1 MLRSLA
7 QEVFVPGPVVSLSKE
22 YVAPTL
28 TARTIEQAILF
39 LVGYAWLGD
48 RNARGLLV
56 ALFPVSGRNDIPPM
70 TGDLPVS

>member
-28 TARTIEQAILF
+28 TARTIEQATLF
-39 LVGYAWLGD
+39 LIGYAWLGD
-48 RNARGLLV
+48 RNAQDLLV
-56 ALFPVSGRNDIPPM
+56 ALFPVRGHNEITPL
-70 TGDLPVS
+70 TGGFPVS